1 MRLPNPPHVEDH
13 IARCRV
19 ILSVVALIAV
29 YIDPTTPYVASWLGL
44 SKGRFSMDPYVF
56 GVMGLHLV
64 YSIFVY
70 RAAVRG
76 WFDPNRLAMWT
87 VCADVAL
94 GGAIALMTEGGTSP
108 FSAYFTFAVVVS
120 GFRAGLRQAMLVTAA
135 SLLVYLGM
143 ILIAAPGRMNIFI
156 MRPAYLAIVGYLVGY
171 LGQYRIEMHL
181 ALQRMEAAQQRHRIA
196 RDLHDGFVQ
205 ALAGIN
211 LKLEGCRR
219 LLARNETE
227 RAMVILTDLQTS
239 VNREY
244 DDLRSYMS
252 MLAGVH
258 ASPAAVGLPKATH
271 FTLDVRVDGSIDFV
285 DHVLQIAREGLSNV
299 RRHASATSAHIDV
312 SVEDSR
318 VRIVIEDD
326 GVGLKSHIAPWS
338 IASRVNEIGGQL
350 QLGEGPRTGC
360 RLQILLPQCGVA

>member
-29 YIDPTTPYVASWLGL
+29 YVDPTTPYVAPWFGI
-44 SKGRFSMDPYVF
+44 SKGRFTMDPYVF
-56 GVMGLHLV
+56 VVMGVHLA

-70 RAAVRG
+70 RAAVQS
-76 WFDPNRLAMWT
+76 WFEPNRLALWT

-94 GGAIALMTEGGTSP
+94 GGAIALMTEGATSP

-135 SLLVYLGM
+135 SVLVYLCI
-143 ILIAAPGRMNIFI
+143 ILFAAPGRMNVFI

-171 LGQYRIEMHL
+171 LGQHRIE
-181 ALQRMEAAQQRHRIA
+181 LQKAVQHMEAAQQRHRIA

-219 LLARNETE
+219 LLGRGETD
-227 RAMVILTDLQTS
+227 RAMTVLTDLQTS

-244 DDLRSYMS
+244 DELRSYMS

-258 ASPAAVGLPKATH
+258 ASPAAVGLPRATH

-299 RRHASATSAHIDV
+299 RRHSSAASAHIDV
-312 SVEDSR
+312 SVENSR

-326 GVGLKSHIAPWS
+326 GVGLKSRIAPWS
-338 IASRVNEIGGQL
+338 IASRVSEIGGQL
-350 QLGEGPRTGC
+350 QLGDGQRPGC
-360 RLQILLPQCGVA
+360 RLQILLPQCGVV